1 MVAMNDDIMAEI
13 LNRTKLGWKAFGKM
27 STIFKSKMPI
37 CSKRKVFN
45 QCLLPVLTY
54 RCETE
59 LPPGRPARPSEN
71 MKFKSELIRLHYIE
85 VE

>member
-1 MVAMNDDIMAEI
+1 MNNKTVYRSDPIREPSSE
-13 LNRTKLGWKAFGKM
+13 NQ
-27 STIFKSKMPI
+27 SKFIGRWDPI
-37 CSKRKVFN
+37 RLSIVFIHSR
-45 QCLLPVLTY
+45 LLSLS
-54 RCETE
+54 E